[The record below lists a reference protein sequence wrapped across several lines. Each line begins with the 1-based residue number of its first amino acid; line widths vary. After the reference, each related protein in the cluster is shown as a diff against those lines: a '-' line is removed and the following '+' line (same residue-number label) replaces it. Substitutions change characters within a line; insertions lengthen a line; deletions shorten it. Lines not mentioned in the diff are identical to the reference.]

1 MGLMDKAKE
10 LADAALV
17 KAGEV
22 SERAA
27 ELSGTAREKA
37 PGYLDRAADLAVKAA
52 DATAG
57 GLDRATGGRFHDK
70 LEGATARVGETLD
83 RPRTAQQP
91 TTVDAEPEPEPPT
104 PTTTPSGVAGQ
115 AGEPIT
121 PAATNPEATDP
132 DGPKRA
138 P

>member
-1 MGLMDKAKE
+1 MERMGLMDRAKE

-52 DATAG
+52 DATAD

-70 LEGATARVGETLD
+70 LEGATARVGETFD
-83 RPRTAQQP
+83 RPRAAQQP
-91 TTVDAEPEPEPPT
+91 TTVDADPEPTAPAQAD
-104 PTTTPSGVAGQ
+104 VAGQ

-121 PAATNPEATDP
+121 PAATNPEAADP